1 MILKAPRR
9 HDQVR
14 ADLDR
19 ANEVI
24 ERIGSAV
31 DSLLISAPQNAD
43 VARQQ
48 LATIAIREVRD
59 YRRGADS
66 LGL

>member
-1 MILKAPRR
+1 VILKALRR
-9 HDQVR
+9 R
-14 ADLDR
+14 AELDR

-31 DSLLISAPQNAD
+31 DSLVIAAPQNAD

-48 LATIAIREVRD
+48 LATIAIREVRG
-59 YRRGADS
+59 YRMGD
-66 LGL
+66 G